1 MAQEDRRVHESL
13 DELAAMEKLTADPNL
28 TIARS
33 SYARFSDTKTE
44 ILKLSRENTN
54 VRSLTIS
61 LNQKRKIMVLCLDAL
76 ANLRNAIEQEETRRA
91 PSA

>member
-1 MAQEDRRVHESL
+1 MAKLWPRFRWRKA
-13 DELAAMEKLTADPNL
+13 LAAMEKLAANPSL
-28 TIARS
+28 ALAIS
-33 SYARFSDTKTE
+33 SYARFSDTKTQ

-61 LNQKRKIMVLCLDAL
+61 LNQKRKTMFLCLDAL
-76 ANLRNAIEQEETRRA
+76 VNLRNALEQEESRRA